1 MINLKQY
8 LPYAR
13 EHEREKIE
21 AVIDAGSIN
30 GGADLIGYDQRSMR
44 RMLKRMK
51 ARVAKEEGFAP
62 EAELSQPLSA
72 GEFLKGRSFTRKDE
86 EGNLTWYKTAFD
98 NAENLEMLQ
107 EVLAK
112 SAEKMQIIPRLSP
125 PKGALKDD
133 LATVYTITDFHLG
146 MLAWEGEGCEHWD
159 MATAKS
165 VLLNAFHDLISQSPD
180 SEVAIFNQ
188 LGDFMHFDGLKAVT
202 PASGHVLDASAR
214 YGELVEVTI
223 DVICEVT
230 GLLLQK
236 HGKVKL
242 IMCEGNHDE
251 SGALWLRTALKKVFE
266 QNERVEVNTEAL
278 PFYAEQHGEVLLGFH
293 HGHKV
298 KNKKLP
304 MLFASEPKF
313 RQLWGNAV
321 YTYIH
326 TGHYHHQEQ
335 EISEGGGAIVERHP
349 TLSAR
354 DAYSARGGY
363 VSWRCARAVT
373 YHKTDGEVGR
383 VSVRPRVH

>member
-146 MLAWEGEGCEHWD
+146 MLAWEGEGGEHWD